1 MAGTIIYL
9 HGFLSVGNSEKARTL
24 RAAFPHQ
31 THLAPDLTFDPDE
44 NLKIISE
51 LLATVPKGPVIFV
64 GTSLGGFWAHYF
76 AQTTANPCVI
86 VNPCIHPSHTFK
98 DRCGDY
104 PNYVTGEKVSVTPQ
118 ALARYRDLE
127 RDLEAIYDPKRVHLL
142 LAQDDDVL
150 PYAPA
155 LTVFEGCSTLVVTES
170 GGHRFTTEWQRA
182 IDVLK
187 RLCAHLC

>member
-1 MAGTIIYL
+1 MAPTIIYL

-24 RAAFPHQ
+24 REALPDQ
-31 THLAPDLTFDPDE
+31 SHLSPDLTFDPDD
-44 NLKIISE
+44 NLRVISD
-51 LLATVPKGPVIFV
+51 LLATLPKAPVIFV

-76 AQTTANPCVI
+76 AQTTGNPCVI
-86 VNPCIHPSHTFK
+86 VNPCIQPSQSFK